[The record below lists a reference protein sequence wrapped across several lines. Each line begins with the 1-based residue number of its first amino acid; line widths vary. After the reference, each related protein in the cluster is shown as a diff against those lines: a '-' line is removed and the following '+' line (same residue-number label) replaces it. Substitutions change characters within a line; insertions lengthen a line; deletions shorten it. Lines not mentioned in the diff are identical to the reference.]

1 VILIDSNVPMYLVGA
16 EHPNKA
22 AARSLLEVA
31 VARRER
37 LVTDTEVIQEILHRY
52 TAIDR
57 RGSIGPAIDALLGVV
72 DEVHPIERDDVI
84 RARDLVL
91 SSRLTARDA
100 IHVAVMQRHEI
111 TRIMTF
117 DRDFAGVPGI
127 GLYQA

>member
-37 LVTDTEVIQEILHRY
+37 LVTDAEVIQEILHRY

-57 RGSIGPAIDALLGVV
+57 RESIGPAIDALLGVV
-72 DEVHPIERDDVI
+72 DEVYPIERDDVT

-100 IHVAVMQRHEI
+100 IHVAVMQRHAI
-111 TRIMTF
+111 ARIMTF
-117 DRDFAGVPGI
+117 DRDFAKVPGI
-127 GLYQA
+127 SLYQA